1 MSFRGVFPLD
11 FISKQWKNPQIIQ
24 TSVDKSPRYRAQVIA
39 SFFSVRKLNVLLRWE
54 LEEVQC
60 HPDPGALR
68 WKERQGTHGHTG
80 CWIWIRSLLASTV
93 QNVAGIRQLC
103 SWGLPATPV
112 ALLHPLLKGNQHI
125 FQKFHSQFS
134 MFLSFRPF
142 WSDTRG
148 MGECMF
154 CYRGREE
161 GLIS

>member
-68 WKERQGTHGHTG
+68 WKDRQGTHGHTG

-93 QNVAGIRQLC
+93 QSVAGIRQLC